1 MRFLLDTDAASYIIK
16 RHPPEFLERLRQI
29 PPTQVCLSA
38 VTRAE
43 LLYGLKR
50 LPQSHRLHQVV
61 QAFLDLAQ
69 VLPWPASAADWY
81 ADIRHQLTTEG
92 QPIGN
97 MDMMI
102 AAHALAIGATL
113 VTNNARHYS
122 RIRAPLV
129 LENWANN
136 PASLSSPNQR

>member
-1 MRFLLDTDAASYIIK
+1 MRFMLDTDAASYVIK
-16 RHPPEFLERLRQI
+16 RHPPEFLARLSQI
-29 PPTQVCLSA
+29 PPQQVCLSA

-50 LPQSHRLHQVV
+50 LPEAHRLHQVV
-61 QAFLDLAQ
+61 HAFLDLIQ
-69 VLPWPASAADWY
+69 VLPWAASAADWY

-113 VTNNARHYS
+113 VTNNIRHYR
-122 RIRAPLV
+122 RITAPLV
-129 LENWANN
+129 LENWARD
-136 PASLSSPNQR
+136 ASTLS

>member
-29 PPTQVCLSA
+29 PPTQVGLSA
-38 VTRAE
+38 ATRAE

-50 LPQSHRLHQVV
+50 LPEAHRLHQVV
-61 QAFLDLAQ
+61 HAFLNMAQ
-69 VLPWPASAADWY
+69 ILPWIASAADWY
-81 ADIRHQLTTEG
+81 ADIRHQLTTDG

-113 VTNNARHYS
+113 VTNNTRHYA

-129 LENWANN
+129 LENWGNDTA
-136 PASLSSPNQR
+136 PLS